1 MSLTPKQE
9 KFAQEWFKTGNK
21 TEAYRRAYNC
31 KSMSD
36 NAINVN
42 ASKLSADTKVALRY
56 QELQKKAQHK
66 TLVTADAVAAML
78 SRAFKKAEELNQ
90 PAAMSSAAMN
100 LARLYGLDVVSRI
113 QLAKLEKDSEAEQ
126 TSKADI
132 IKALA
137 QLADD
142 LPD

>member
-1 MSLTPKQE
+1 
-9 KFAQEWFKTGNK
+9 
-21 TEAYRRAYNC
+21 
-31 KSMSD
+31 
-36 NAINVN
+36 
-42 ASKLSADTKVALRY
+42 
-56 QELQKKAQHK
+56 
-66 TLVTADAVAAML
+66 
-78 SRAFKKAEELNQ
+78 
-90 PAAMSSAAMN
+90 MSSAAMN